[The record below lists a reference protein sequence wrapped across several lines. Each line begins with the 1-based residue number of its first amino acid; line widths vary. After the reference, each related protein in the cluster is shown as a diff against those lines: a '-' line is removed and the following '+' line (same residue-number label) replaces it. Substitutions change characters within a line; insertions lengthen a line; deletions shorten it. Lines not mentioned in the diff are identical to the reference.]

1 MNKDWIL
8 LGVAI
13 LSPVLTLLAGFFAGH
28 RGRSNAIATTVEKD
42 WLHTVAED
50 LAEFIEL
57 QIDIVWKR
65 WRIKVIQGTTPETSS
80 QSYQDEAFRILQEA
94 SWSRTFRSDLLK
106 TKLILML
113 DDQDGLQEELI
124 KTIDEYAKHAPN
136 LVEDLKNL
144 EKNVP
149 EKKLE
154 DLCYRYDG
162 LLREKRPLILAAGRH
177 VLAAKRAAIRK
188 SI

>member
-8 LGVAI
+8 LGAAI
-13 LSPVLTLLAGFFAGH
+13 LFPLLTLIAGYLAGQ
-28 RGRSNAIATTVEKD
+28 RGRSNAIATTVERD

-65 WRIKVIQGTTPETSS
+65 WRIKVIEGTNPETSS
-80 QSYQDEAFRILQEA
+80 QSYQNEAFRILQEA
-94 SWSRTFRSDLLK
+94 SWKQTFRSDFLKSKLLLLLDDHDVLQE
-106 TKLILML
+106 KLIAA
-113 DDQDGLQEELI
+113 
-124 KTIDEYAKHAPN
+124 IDEYAKHAPAMAKC
-136 LVEDLKNL
+136 LENL

-149 EKKLE
+149 ETALVKLGCDF
-154 DLCYRYDG
+154 DL
-162 LLREKRPLILAAGRH
+162 LLREKKPLILDAGRR
-177 VLAAKRAAIRK
+177 VLTAKRDAIRK

>member
-1 MNKDWIL
+1 MKDWVQLGETIL
-8 LGVAI
+8 F
-13 LSPVLTLLAGFFAGH
+13 PLAALIAGYFAGQ

-65 WRIKVIQGTTPETSS
+65 WRIKVIEGTNPETNS
-80 QSYQDEAFRILQEA
+80 QSYENEAFRILQEA
-94 SWSRTFRSDLLK
+94 SWKQTFRSDFLKSKLL
-106 TKLILML
+106 LML
-113 DDQDGLQEELI
+113 DDHDVLQAKLI
-124 KTIDEYAKHAPN
+124 AAIDEYAKPAPDIAKR
-136 LVEDLKNL
+136 LQNL

-149 EKKLE
+149 EKELLKLG
-154 DLCYRYDG
+154 YDFDV
-162 LLREKRPLILAAGRH
+162 LLREKKPLILDAGRR
-177 VLAAKRAAIRK
+177 VLAAKRKAIRR